1 MVSGVDGGGADGY
14 RRAVGVSELPARR
27 CRHRGVAR
35 AVAIVLTAV
44 AVTSSACGVAR
55 SSHRAA
61 KLLATARG
69 MVGAHVLVAK
79 DLPGSWT
86 LYRAAGAR
94 SENRSLYQALASLAQ
109 CLHAAPI
116 RLTHPT
122 PSEVFEERV
131 VPTTSSSGGPHG
143 ITGAPG
149 QAGEVA
155 MQTNTWMAP
164 SVRAASSFVR
174 SLNNPRAPT
183 CLRKVAT
190 VNRHPFPG
198 NVALT
203 SVPKVGQA
211 SAAISLGL
219 PGASGSGSTGSS
231 SSSSTPRTASAS
243 SGATSAGVLPIALP
257 SVSALIVLA
266 ASGRFVIADFTMAIG
281 EPVPVTTVV
290 DVLRKV
296 VAS

>member
-1 MVSGVDGGGADGY
+1 
-14 RRAVGVSELPARR
+14 
-27 CRHRGVAR
+27 
-35 AVAIVLTAV
+35 
-44 AVTSSACGVAR
+44 
-55 SSHRAA
+55 
-61 KLLATARG
+61 
-69 MVGAHVLVAK
+69 
-79 DLPGSWT
+79 
-86 LYRAAGAR
+86 
-94 SENRSLYQALASLAQ
+94 
-109 CLHAAPI
+109 LHAAPI

-155 MQTNTWMAP
+155 MQTNTWVAP
-164 SVRAASSFVR
+164 SARAASSFVR
-174 SLNNPRAPT
+174 SLNTPRAPT

-203 SVPKVGQA
+203 RVPKVGQA

-219 PGASGSGSTGSS
+219 PGVSGSGSTGSG
-231 SSSSTPRTASAS
+231 SSTPRTASAS